1 MDVTPFV
8 RPLNTFPR
16 LAHQVPKVTSIKIDT
31 KQIIGNIVTYAIC
44 AMEVLAIIVNETIW
58 RIITVT
64 PGLFVA

>member
-8 RPLNTFPR
+8 RPLNTFPKHAR
-16 LAHQVPKVTSIKIDT
+16 QAPKVTSIKIDT
-31 KQIIGNIVTYAIC
+31 KQIIGNIVTFAIC
-44 AMEVLAIIVNETIW
+44 AMEAPAIIVNETTW